1 MPGVIVVSPH
11 LDDAALSCGG
21 GIARLVGAGVPVT
34 VVTVVTVFTA
44 DQPLGEPLSPL
55 ARRAHLAWGV
65 GDQPF
70 AVRRAE
76 DFAAAKLMGVLSE
89 HLGLLDA
96 IYRRS
101 PLGEPLYSAMLG
113 EPAAD
118 DEARF
123 LPRLVETLRGSSLTS
138 QQWNRVLCPTGI
150 GEHPDHVLT
159 RQAVEQIVDPRS
171 IVYYDEYPY
180 STRPESATQD
190 VSEPNGPTPHKLP
203 LTAEET
209 DARIAAIACHTS
221 QLRGLFPSG
230 YERLADIASAR
241 IPVVGA
247 WMVRPPDAKKSRA
260 RMAEQVRRESAQAG
274 GETYRW
280 PSESASPFPSA

>member
-1 MPGVIVVSPH
+1 MLGVIVVSPH

-21 GIARLVGAGVPVT
+21 GIARFVGA
-34 VVTVVTVFTA
+34 
-44 DQPLGEPLSPL
+44 
-55 ARRAHLAWGV
+55 GV

-70 AVRRAE
+70 SVRRAE
-76 DFAAAKLMGVLSE
+76 DFAATDLMGVSSE

-101 PLGEPLYSAMLG
+101 ASGEPLYSAMLG
-113 EPAAD
+113 EPAAH
-118 DEARF
+118 DETRF
-123 LPRLVETLRGSSLTS
+123 LPRLEETLRGSSLTS
-138 QQWNRVLCPTGI
+138 QQWSRVLCPTGI

-159 RQAVEQIVDPRS
+159 RQAVEQIVDRRK

-180 STRPESATQD
+180 SARPESAGQD
-190 VSEPNGPTPHKLP
+190 VSDPDCLTPHNLT

-209 DARIAAIACHTS
+209 NARIAAIACHTS

-230 YERLADIASAR
+230 YERLADIAGAR

-260 RMAEQVRRESAQAG
+260 RMAAQVRREAAQGG

-280 PSESASPFPSA
+280 SPESTSPFPSA